1 MGFGQV
7 MQKDTIA
14 IYFIR
19 AAVARLAPQARE
31 RVLRDVAIP
40 AELLSLPQAR
50 VPAENFAALWIA
62 VAHELDDEFFGL
74 DHRRMKVGSF
84 ALLCHAL
91 LDCATLE
98 RAVKA
103 IARGF
108 ALFLDDIQ
116 LRLLMQDGQAAIVI
130 DNRITSPPD
139 RQFADET
146 LLVMVHGLMC
156 WLIGKRI
163 ALGLA
168 EFASPRPSHA
178 AEYTRMFSQQL
189 RFDAPRSAIHFDARL
204 LQSRVVQDGT
214 SVRVFLR
221 DAPQSVFLKYRNT
234 HSWTARLR
242 RRLRGCI
249 GGHDWPVLEQVAGEL
264 RITPTTL
271 RRRLDAEGTSYQ
283 NLKDD
288 LRRDAAVHYLCTTQK
303 SVTEVASLLCFQ
315 DTSAFRRAFKNW
327 TGVQPSR
334 YRIGGAGTPVPQ
346 AR

>member
-1 MGFGQV
+1 MEFGQV

-31 RVLRDVAIP
+31 RVLHDVAIP

-108 ALFLDDIQ
+108 ALFLDDVQ
-116 LRLLMQDGQAAIVI
+116 LRLLVQDGQAAIVI
-130 DNRITSPPD
+130 DNQITWPPD

-168 EFASPRPSHA
+168 EFAAPRPSHA
-178 AEYTRMFSQQL
+178 AEYTLMFSQQL
-189 RFDAPRSAIHFDARL
+189 GFDAPRSAIHFDARL
-204 LQSRVVQDGT
+204 LQARVVQDGT

-234 HSWTARLR
+234 DSWTARLR

-334 YRIGGAGTPVPQ
+334 YRIGGAGTPAPQ